1 MRHAFLIIAHNELG
15 ILNIL
20 LTMLDDPRN
29 DIYLHLDKKWKLNIQ
44 DLHHPQK
51 AQLFLIE
58 KRMDIRWGDISSI
71 RLEFKLFRMAFA
83 NGPYLYYHL
92 LSGADLPIKSQDYIH
107 EFFQKN
113 YGKEFIGFAQG
124 EENRIDCYN
133 KVMKFHLFSR
143 YFRSSNKLLIH
154 SRIWL
159 ERILNKVLTRNSS
172 VTFKKG
178 ANWVSITNECCQYI
192 LSKEKNILKRFK
204 FTQCG
209 DEIFLQTLVYN
220 SPFYERCYNVC
231 DEYIG
236 NQREIDWKRGN
247 PYNWTIK
254 DKDFLSHSNK
264 LFARKIIGKNIDL
277 ALYIQK
283 LFCNN

>member
-1 MRHAFLIIAHNELG
+1 
-15 ILNIL
+15 
-20 LTMLDDPRN
+20 MLDDPRN
-29 DIYLHLDKKWKLNIQ
+29 YIYLHLDKKWKLNIQ
-44 DLHHPQK
+44 NLYSPQK
-51 AQLFLIE
+51 MQLFFIK
-58 KRMDIRWGDISSI
+58 KRMDVRWGDISLI
-71 RLEFKLFRMAFA
+71 RLEFRLFRMAYA

-92 LSGADLPIKSQDYIH
+92 LSGVDLPIKSQDYIH

-113 YGKEFIGFAQG
+113 YGKEFVGFAQG
-124 EENRIDCYN
+124 EETRIDCYN

-143 YFRSSNKLLIH
+143 HFQSSNKLLVH
-154 SRIWL
+154 SRIEL
-159 ERILNKVLTRNSS
+159 ERILNKILTRNSS

-178 ANWVSITNECCQYI
+178 INWVSITNECCQYM
-192 LSKEKNILKRFK
+192 LSKENSILKRFK

-209 DEIFLQTLVYN
+209 DEIYLQTLVYN
-220 SPFYERCYNVC
+220 SSFYKKCYNIS

-236 NQREIDWKRGN
+236 NQREIDWNRGYS
-247 PYNWTIK
+247 YNWTME

-264 LFARKIIGKNIDL
+264 LFARKIIGENINL

>member
-1 MRHAFLIIAHNELG
+1 
-15 ILNIL
+15 
-20 LTMLDDPRN
+20 MLDDPRN

-44 DLHHPQK
+44 DLYHPQK

-71 RLEFKLFRMAFA
+71 RLEFKLFRMAYT

-92 LSGADLPIKSQDYIH
+92 LSGTDLPIKSQDYIH

-113 YGKEFIGFAQG
+113 YGKEFVGFAQG

-133 KVMKFHLFSR
+133 KVMKYHLFSR
-143 YFRSSNKLLIH
+143 HFQSSNKLLIH

-192 LSKEKNILKRFK
+192 LSKEKSILKRFK

-220 SPFYERCYNVC
+220 SSFYKKCYSIS

-254 DKDFLSHSNK
+254 DKDFLSRSNK

>member
-1 MRHAFLIIAHNELG
+1 MKHAFLIIAHNELR

-20 LTMLDDPRN
+20 LTMLDDSRN

-44 DLHHPQK
+44 ELHHPQK
-51 AQLFLIE
+51 AKLFLAK

-71 RLEFKLFRMAFA
+71 KLEFKLFRMAYA

-113 YGKEFIGFAQG
+113 YGKEFVGFAQG

-143 YFRSSNKLLIH
+143 HFQSSNKLLVH
-154 SRIWL
+154 GRVWL
-159 ERILNKVLTRNSS
+159 EYILNKILTRNSS
-172 VTFKKG
+172 VTLKKG
-178 ANWVSITNECCQYI
+178 ANWVSLTNECCKYI
-192 LSKEKNILKRFK
+192 LSKEKHILKRFK
-204 FTQCG
+204 YTKCG

-220 SPFYERCYNVC
+220 SPFYERCYNVS

-236 NQREIDWKRGN
+236 NQREIDWNRGY

-254 DKDFLSHSNK
+254 DKEYLLYSNK
-264 LFARKIIGKNIDL
+264 LFARKIIEKNIDL

-283 LFCNN
+283 SSSNN

>member
-1 MRHAFLIIAHNELG
+1 MKHAFLIIAHNELR

-20 LTMLDDPRN
+20 LTMLDDSRN
-29 DIYLHLDKKWKLNIQ
+29 DIYLHLDKKWKLNIG
-44 DLHHPQK
+44 DLYRPQK
-51 AQLFLIE
+51 AQFFLIE

-71 RLEFKLFRMAFA
+71 KLEFKLFRMAYK

-92 LSGADLPIKSQDYIH
+92 LSGVDLPIKSQDYIH
-107 EFFQKN
+107 NFFQKN

-124 EENRIDCYN
+124 EDNRIDCYN

-143 YFRSSNKLLIH
+143 HFHNSNKLLVH
-154 SRIWL
+154 GRIWL
-159 ERILNKVLTRNSS
+159 ECILNKILTRNSFI
-172 VTFKKG
+172 TLKKG
-178 ANWVSITNECCQYI
+178 ANWVSITNECCKYI
-192 LSKEKNILKRFK
+192 LSKEKLILKRFR
-204 FTQCG
+204 FTKCG

-220 SPFYERCYNVC
+220 SSFYKRCYNIF

-236 NQREIDWKRGN
+236 NQREIDWNRGY
-247 PYNWTIK
+247 PYNWTIT
-254 DKDFLSHSNK
+254 DKDFLLHSDK

-283 LFCNN
+283 LFPNN

>member
-1 MRHAFLIIAHNELG
+1 MKHAFLIIAHNGLR

-44 DLHHPQK
+44 DLHHLQK

-58 KRMDIRWGDISSI
+58 KRMDIRWGDISLI
-71 RLEFKLFRMAFA
+71 KLEFRLFRMAYT

-107 EFFQKN
+107 EFFQRN
-113 YGKEFIGFAQG
+113 HGKEFIGFAQG

-143 YFRSSNKLLIH
+143 HFHSSNKLLVH

-159 ERILNKVLTRNSS
+159 ERILNKILTRNSS
-172 VTFKKG
+172 ITFKKG
-178 ANWVSITNECCQYI
+178 AQWVSFTNGCCQYI
-192 LSKEKNILKRFK
+192 LSKEKSILKRFK

-209 DEIFLQTLVYN
+209 DEIFLQTLIYN

-247 PYNWTIK
+247 PYNWTIE

>member
-1 MRHAFLIIAHNELG
+1 MKHAFLIIAHNELR

-44 DLHHPQK
+44 DLHHLQK

-58 KRMDIRWGDISSI
+58 KRMDIRWGDISLI
-71 RLEFKLFRMAFA
+71 KLEFRLFRMAYT

-92 LSGADLPIKSQDYIH
+92 LSGVDLPIKSQDYIH
-107 EFFQKN
+107 KFFQKN

-143 YFRSSNKLLIH
+143 HLHNSNKLVVN
-154 SRIWL
+154 SRIRL
-159 ERILNKVLTRNSS
+159 ENILNKYLKRSS
-172 VTFKKG
+172 SISFKKG
-178 ANWVSITNECCQYI
+178 TQWVSITNECCQYI
-192 LSKEKNILKRFK
+192 LSKEKRILKRFK
-204 FTQCG
+204 FTLCG

-220 SPFYERCYNVC
+220 SPFYKKCYNIS
-231 DEYIG
+231 DEYIS
-236 NQREIDWKRGN
+236 NQREIDWERGK
-247 PYNWTIK
+247 PYNWTIE
-254 DKDFLSHSNK
+254 DKDFLLHSDK
-264 LFARKIIGKNIDL
+264 IFARKIIEKNIDL
-277 ALYIQK
+277 ALYIQNQ
-283 LFCNN
+283 FCKK

>member
-1 MRHAFLIIAHNELG
+1 MKHAFLIIAHNELR

-20 LTMLDDPRN
+20 LTMLDDSRN

-44 DLHHPQK
+44 ELHHPQK
-51 AQLFLIE
+51 AKLFLT
-58 KRMDIRWGDISSI
+58 KKKMDIRWGDISSI
-71 RLEFKLFRMAFA
+71 KLEFKLFRMAYA

-92 LSGADLPIKSQDYIH
+92 LSGADLPIKSQNYIH

-113 YGKEFIGFAQG
+113 YGKEFVGFAQG
-124 EENRIDCYN
+124 EENRIDSYN

-143 YFRSSNKLLIH
+143 HFQSSNKLLVH
-154 SRIWL
+154 GRVWL
-159 ERILNKVLTRNSS
+159 EYILNKILTRNSS

-178 ANWVSITNECCQYI
+178 ANWVSITNECCKYV
-192 LSKEKNILKRFK
+192 LSKEKHILKRFK
-204 FTQCG
+204 YTKCG
-209 DEIFLQTLVYN
+209 DEIFLQTIVYN
-220 SPFYERCYNVC
+220 SPFYERCYNVS

-236 NQREIDWKRGN
+236 NQREIDWNRGY

-254 DKDFLSHSNK
+254 DKEYLLYSNK
-264 LFARKIIGKNIDL
+264 LFARKIIEKNIDL

-283 LFCNN
+283 MSSNN

>member
-1 MRHAFLIIAHNELG
+1 MKHAFLIIAHNELR

-44 DLHHPQK
+44 DLHHLQK

-58 KRMDIRWGDISSI
+58 KRMDIRWGDISLI
-71 RLEFKLFRMAFA
+71 KLEFRLFRMAYT

-107 EFFQKN
+107 EFFQRN
-113 YGKEFIGFAQG
+113 HGKEFIGFAQG

-143 YFRSSNKLLIH
+143 HFHSSNKLLVH
-154 SRIWL
+154 SRVWL
-159 ERILNKVLTRNSS
+159 ERILNKILTRNSS
-172 VTFKKG
+172 ITFKKG
-178 ANWVSITNECCQYI
+178 AQWVSFTNGCCQYI
-192 LSKEKNILKRFK
+192 LSKEKSILKRFK
-204 FTQCG
+204 YTKCG
-209 DEIFLQTLVYN
+209 DEIFLQTIVYN
-220 SPFYERCYNVC
+220 SPFYERCYNVS

-247 PYNWTIK
+247 PYNWTIE